1 MKKFIITSFLLSLL
15 VVFTSCLGDGSSTE
29 EDTTYG
35 VVVRK
40 GSRLLILDAKG
51 YYTSSPELLT
61 TLNEGDCIFYRRFIN
76 FDVQESNEYYAVS
89 VVGYGVVPYAD
100 FRNNVDT
107 DNILEN
113 EFTISQIN
121 PITLLDGKLFF
132 LTYHPKVASDQK
144 NNFHIECTE
153 TPETIDGKRVYNLYV
168 RVVER
173 VKGEETK
180 IPTEKRNVADISR
193 LIQTEKN
200 AGNKVLNIKFNY
212 ISELNADSTVA
223 TWSSQT
229 LYDRIFIP
237 E

>member
-61 TLNEGDCIFYRRFIN
+61 TLNEEDCIFYRRFIN

-89 VVGYGVVPYAD
+89 VVGYEVVPSAD

>member
-29 EDTTYG
+29 EDTTFG

-40 GSRLLILDAKG
+40 GSRLLILDSKG

-61 TLNEGDCIFYRRFIN
+61 TLNEGDCIHYRRFIN
-76 FDVQESNEYYAVS
+76 FDVQESNEYYSVS
-89 VVGYGVVPYAD
+89 VVDYYKVPYAD

-107 DNILEN
+107 DNIIEN

-121 PITLLDGKLFF
+121 PITLLDDKLFF
-132 LTYHPKVASDQK
+132 STVHPKVASDQK

-168 RVVER
+168 RVVKR
-173 VKGEETK
+173 VAGEKTET
-180 IPTEKRNVADISR
+180 PTALLNVADISR

-212 ISELNADSTVA
+212 ISELKEDATVA
-223 TWSSQT
+223 TWSSET
-229 LYDRIFIP
+229 LYDRISIP